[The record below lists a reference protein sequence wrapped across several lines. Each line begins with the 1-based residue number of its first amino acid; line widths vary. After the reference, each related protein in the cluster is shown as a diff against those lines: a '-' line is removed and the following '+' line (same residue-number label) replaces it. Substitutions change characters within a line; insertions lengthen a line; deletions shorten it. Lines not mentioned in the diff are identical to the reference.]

1 MNAAS
6 GSPSSSVDATRLRD
20 RVRLYLQ
27 VMLIVDLLAHV
38 SDFVAPWFVPG
49 LEVAEYPPMTLLV
62 RNGATLGL
70 VAGWILLRFGRPSRM
85 VLFAVDAAV
94 TLGLTLVYL
103 HVADATLTREE
114 AAFAPVFA
122 MFGLTLLLSV
132 RAALV
137 PSSAVRTLLVGAGV
151 MLVFLIFGPGMF
163 AELDPLVQEGV
174 QFIALA
180 FIAATTVTSHVIYG
194 LQRDVRRARQLGQ
207 YTLVEKLGEGGMGA
221 VYRAR
226 HAMLR
231 REAAIKLIRPELAGG
246 GGERSVATQRFERE
260 AHATASLRS
269 PHTIEVYDFG
279 LSDDGA
285 FYYVMELL
293 DGVDLDTAVRTYG
306 PMEAARVAHLL
317 RQACDSLEEAH
328 QAGLIHRDVKPA
340 NLFLGRY
347 GLRYDFVKV
356 LDFGLVALGEL
367 EGVDPLL
374 TAEGVAA
381 GTPAFLA
388 PEAARGAS
396 AIDHRADLY
405 ALGCVGY
412 WMLTGQLPF
421 VRESALA
428 TVLAHV
434 NDTADPPS
442 EVTENEVPAA
452 LERVVMDCL
461 AKDPAERPASAREL
475 AERLEA
481 AVQGDAR
488 WDEGRAKRWWDLH
501 RPQPRAA
508 AALRDEGETLTVT
521 RLGD

>member
-1 MNAAS
+1 MIAAK
-6 GSPSSSVDATRLRD
+6 SPASSVDATRLRD
-20 RVRLYLQ
+20 RLRLYLQ

-38 SDFVAPWFVPG
+38 SDIVSPWFVPG
-49 LEVAEYPPMTLLV
+49 LEGAVYPNGTKFV
-62 RNGATLGL
+62 RYGSTLGL
-70 VAGWILLRFGRPSRM
+70 AAAWGLLRFTHPPRV
-85 VLFAVDAAV
+85 VLFGLDAAA
-94 TLGLTLVYL
+94 TLGLTLVYV
-103 HVADATLTREE
+103 HIAGATMLREE

-122 MFGLTLLLSV
+122 MYGITLLLSV

-137 PSSAVRTLLVGAGV
+137 PSSAVRTLLIGASV
-151 MLVFLIFGPGMF
+151 MVAFLIFGPTMF
-163 AELDPLVQEGV
+163 RELDPQIQEGV
-174 QFIALA
+174 QFIAVA
-180 FIAATTVTSHVIYG
+180 FVAATTVTSHVIYG
-194 LQRDVRRARQLGQ
+194 LQREVRRALQLGQ

-246 GGERSVATQRFERE
+246 EGERSVATQRFERE

-306 PMEAARVAHLL
+306 PMEATRVAYLL
-317 RQACDSLEEAH
+317 MQACDSLEEAH
-328 QAGLIHRDVKPA
+328 QSGLVHRDVKPA

-356 LDFGLVALGEL
+356 LDFGLVALGERD
-367 EGVDPLL
+367 GADPLL

-421 VRESALA
+421 VRDTALA

-434 NDTADPPS
+434 NDPVDPPS
-442 EVTENEVPAA
+442 EVTENEIPAA
-452 LERVVMDCL
+452 LERVVIECL
-461 AKDPAERPASAREL
+461 AKDPADRPASAREL
-475 AERLEA
+475 AERLGA
-481 AVQGDAR
+481 AVAGEAP
-488 WDEGRAKRWWDLH
+488 WDEARAQRWWDLH
-501 RPQPRAA
+501 RPQPRSAPP
-508 AALRDEGETLTVT
+508 RPETETLTVT
-521 RLGD
+521 RYQD